1 MAFFADPQLIKLA
14 ALGCAFIVGVGVCFY
29 VVIKETAELKQRRQA
44 KRLLYTDEVQREVER
59 KKYIMQKAQGSEPEA
74 AQIDTQ
80 TNMQRSS
87 NQSFA
92 LTCISI
98 CERHIAHTARLSR
111 PYKVGSFLS
120 TSRPKACKAAP
131 PTSCCNC

>member
-1 MAFFADPQLIKLA
+1 MAFFSDPQFIKLA

-59 KKYIMQKAQGSEPEA
+59 KRYIMQKAQESSPEA
-74 AQIDTQ
+74 TQIDTQ
-80 TNMQRSS
+80 SNMQRSS

-92 LTCISI
+92 
-98 CERHIAHTARLSR
+98 
-111 PYKVGSFLS
+111 
-120 TSRPKACKAAP
+120 
-131 PTSCCNC
+131 

>member
-1 MAFFADPQLIKLA
+1 MAFFADPQFIKLA
-14 ALGCAFIVGVGVCFY
+14 ALGCALIVGVCVCFY

-92 LTCISI
+92 
-98 CERHIAHTARLSR
+98 
-111 PYKVGSFLS
+111 
-120 TSRPKACKAAP
+120 
-131 PTSCCNC
+131 

>member
-1 MAFFADPQLIKLA
+1 MAFFADPQFIKLA

-29 VVIKETAELKQRRQA
+29 VVIKETAEWKQRRQA

-59 KKYIMQKAQGSEPEA
+59 KKYIMQKAQGSDPEA

-92 LTCISI
+92 
-98 CERHIAHTARLSR
+98 
-111 PYKVGSFLS
+111 
-120 TSRPKACKAAP
+120 
-131 PTSCCNC
+131 